1 MVVVVPSDT
10 LFVIYVHVGATSI
23 HAAVIPPR
31 KYPIPSELGS
41 QAWLGSISTGMRDLL
56 GTPSAAV
63 FCQFRLES
71 PPNHL
76 VGGRH
81 AGG

>member
-1 MVVVVPSDT
+1 
-10 LFVIYVHVGATSI
+10 
-23 HAAVIPPR
+23 
-31 KYPIPSELGS
+31 
-41 QAWLGSISTGMRDLL
+41 
-56 GTPSAAV
+56 V